1 MRNCKFIMPCPGM
14 NFCRHLEERME
25 SDAAHELIFGCDQY
39 DLKPVVQKEIVNA
52 IVNTGNDSDVYIV
65 DFTGEYHILS
75 HIIQCSVIN
84 AGHSYG
90 TCLNPFD
97 FVFYDF
103 SVSVAQKAEFVI
115 SLLESLNEDG
125 FHYSIFE
132 RMIISHCVFDIYQ
145 AASWDRCSYM
155 NFLHS
160 NQAPT
165 IQDFCKSL
173 EKMDVPKAHKI
184 NSVIKN
190 HMNGIL
196 CKFSHFTN
204 AIVSERFT
212 VYDMVRHLCA
222 FMVVLD
228 HIQNRMIQNSC
239 NGRKTFV
246 YINPV
251 NCILQSQPAVNLLS
265 AFWKNAAQYHGI
277 CTGILYNTDVL
288 DSYKYL
294 KPVFENSGFV
304 LTDRQTPQGF
314 LCEVFNEKE

>member
-1 MRNCKFIMPCPGM
+1 MKNCKFVMPCPGM

-25 SDAAHELIFGCDQY
+25 SDAANELIFGCSQY
-39 DLKPVVQKEIVNA
+39 DLKPIVQKEILNA

-65 DFTGEYHILS
+65 DFTGECHILS

-84 AGHSYG
+84 VGHSHDI
-90 TCLNPFD
+90 CLNPFD
-97 FVFYDF
+97 LAFYDF

-125 FHYSIFE
+125 VHYSSLE
-132 RMIISHCVFDIYQ
+132 KMMISHCVFDIYQ
-145 AASWDRCSYM
+145 TAAQGRFCHM

-160 NQAPT
+160 HHAPT
-165 IQDFCKSL
+165 MQDLCKSL
-173 EKMDVPKAHKI
+173 EGLDTPKAQKI
-184 NSVIKN
+184 SSAIKR

-212 VYDMVRHLCA
+212 VYDMVQHPCA
-222 FMVVLD
+222 FMVALE

-239 NGRKTFV
+239 RGRRTFV

-251 NCILQSQPAVNLLS
+251 NCILQNQTAISFLS
-265 AFWKNAAQYHGI
+265 AFWKNSSQYHGI
-277 CTGILYNTDVL
+277 CTGILYDTDIL
-288 DSYKYL
+288 GSRKYL
-294 KPVFENSGFV
+294 KPVFDNSGFII
-304 LTDRQTPQGF
+304 LD
-314 LCEVFNEKE
+314 